1 MSDSTVKREPL
12 RSTGNVMTN
21 PPVKQD
27 DVKVSYCLKKNW
39 RGKSF
44 FKIYFFLNRKR
55 FILNCQREIPRIAG
69 H

>member
-27 DVKVSYCLKKNW
+27 DVKVSYCLKKI
-39 RGKSF
+39 GGEE
-44 FKIYFFLNRKR
+44 FFLNLFFFINRKR
-55 FILNCQREIPRIAG
+55 FILNCQREIPRIVG

>member
-12 RSTGNVMTN
+12 KSTGNVMTN

-39 RGKSF
+39 RGRVF
-44 FKIYFFLNRKR
+44 FKSIFSSIEKDSS
-55 FILNCQREIPRIAG
+55 
-69 H
+69 